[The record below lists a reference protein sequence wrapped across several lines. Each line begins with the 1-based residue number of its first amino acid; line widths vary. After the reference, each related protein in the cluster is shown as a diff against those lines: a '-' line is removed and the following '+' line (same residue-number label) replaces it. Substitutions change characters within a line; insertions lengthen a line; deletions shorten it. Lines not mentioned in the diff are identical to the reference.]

1 MSLWSVL
8 SGAVQTAAPV
18 LGSFF
23 GPAGTALGAGVAGG
37 LAAINKAH
45 DESLAND
52 AVNASNAYNSPS
64 AQMARLNAAGIS
76 PWVAQGMVGNG
87 NQSSLPNYAPA
98 VSSYSQQISSIPQSV
113 SNAYSSFK
121 QGQKVDSDI
130 AFNNASISKI
140 PSEIALNQ
148 ANLSKVN
155 AETDLTKL
163 NSDAQ
168 DLKNYLLGKYGDVQA
183 TADLERI
190 ASEIANNQ
198 ATRELTKA
206 DVNKVASDILL
217 NYAQIKN
224 LDVNSANVQALMP
237 FLVAKLKVE
246 TGSIQAGTANTQAD
260 TNLKLFEGQYQQG
273 ENNWQNTKNAASL
286 VTGIVTDVVGA
297 AYGAGAIKGLFKGG
311 PKAVTG
317 FGR

>member
-1 MSLWSVL
+1 MSLWDVI
-8 SGAVQTAAPV
+8 SGAVSTAAPIV
-18 LGSFF
+18 GSVF
-23 GPAGTALGAGVAGG
+23 GPAGTAIGAGIAGG
-37 LAAINKAH
+37 LAGINKAH
-45 DESLAND
+45 DVAQVND
-52 AVNASNAYNSPS
+52 AVAASNAYNSPS
-64 AQMARLNAAGIS
+64 AQMDRLKAAGIS

-98 VSSYSQQISSIPQSV
+98 VSAYSQQVSTIPQNA
-113 SNAYSSFK
+113 SNSYNVFK
-121 QGQKVDSDI
+121 QGEKADSEI
-130 AFNNASISKI
+130 VLNKANASKV

-148 ANLSKVN
+148 ANLAKVN

-168 DLKNYLLGKYGDVQA
+168 DLKNYLLAKYGDMQS
-183 TADLERI
+183 TADLEKI
-190 ASEIANNQ
+190 ASEIANNEE
-198 ATRELTKA
+198 TRKLTKA

-224 LDVNSANVQALMP
+224 LNVNSANVQAMFP
-237 FLVAKLKVE
+237 FLVAKLKAE
-246 TGSIQAGTANTQAD
+246 TGSIVATTSNTQAD

-286 VTGIVTDVVGA
+286 VTGIVTDIVGA

-311 PKAVTG
+311 AKAVKG